1 LGAITI
7 RWTGGAYAAS
17 WLAPPSKRLPR
28 EAGKAHDL
36 RLVYK
41 LDVPRAREITGI
53 VEKSENSKMLLK
65 KRNAAF
71 IKDGGALALTRLGQ
85 MH

>member
-1 LGAITI
+1 ML
-7 RWTGGAYAAS
+7 
-17 WLAPPSKRLPR
+17 LK
-28 EAGKAHDL
+28 
-36 RLVYK
+36 
-41 LDVPRAREITGI
+41 
-53 VEKSENSKMLLK
+53 LLK